1 MIHVSMVVTGLGRVG
16 GAFIRLL
23 EEKADFC
30 RLRFGLDLELH
41 AAICRDGGLFSH
53 KRHGLTGLGALSRGE
68 VRTHP
73 AWNAGLTLSEA
84 LSILDRGVLVECT
97 PTDLRTGEPGLGY
110 IQAALHAGW
119 HVAAASKGALV
130 LRYRELFDKA
140 AERGVRIKC
149 SGATAAALPTL
160 DTATVALAGA
170 EITAIDGILTGTTNH
185 ILGRMEAGMSFD
197 EALRE
202 AQDKGI
208 AEPDPA
214 LDIDGGDSA
223 CKILLIANS
232 ACGTELGLGDLP
244 VTGIR
249 GVTKADLDQAS
260 SQGKKL
266 KLLGRLIRRDEAYK
280 AEVGVFPVE
289 PSHPLYHVDGTNK
302 GIVFFTDTMGHVA
315 VTGGKSDPRGTA
327 AALLKDI
334 INIYR

>member
-1 MIHVSMVVTGLGRVG
+1 MLHVSIAVTGLGRVG

-30 RLRFGLDLELH
+30 RLRYGLDLELH
-41 AAICRDGGLFSH
+41 AVIRRDGGLFSQ
-53 KRHGLTGLGALSRGE
+53 KRQELRGVAALAKDFIN
-68 VRTHP
+68 VHP
-73 AWNAGLTLSEA
+73 AWNAGLTLPEA

-130 LRYRELFDKA
+130 LRYRELLDKA
-140 AERGVRIKC
+140 AERGVRIKY

-160 DTATVALAGA
+160 DTGTIALAGA

-185 ILGRMEAGMSFD
+185 ILGRMEVGLTFD

-208 AEPDPA
+208 AEPNPA

-223 CKILLIANS
+223 CKILLIAN
-232 ACGTELGLGDLP
+232 AVCGTELGLSDVP

-249 GVTKADLDQAS
+249 GVTKADLNRAS
-260 SQGKKL
+260 AQGKKL
-266 KLLGRLIRRDEAYK
+266 KLLGRMFRKEGAFM

-289 PSHPLYHVDGTNK
+289 PAHPLFHVDGTNK
-302 GIVFFTDTMGHVA
+302 GIVFFTDTMGPVA